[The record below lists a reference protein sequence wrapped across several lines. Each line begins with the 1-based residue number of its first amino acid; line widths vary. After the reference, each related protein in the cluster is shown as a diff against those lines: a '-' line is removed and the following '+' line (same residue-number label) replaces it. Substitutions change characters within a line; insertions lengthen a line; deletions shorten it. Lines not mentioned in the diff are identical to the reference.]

1 MYYNDKNIIGMP
13 LASKTNEDGTF
24 TFDLFW
30 DNESLNYEILSEN
43 ILDDLELFISPMSVA
58 VLIDT
63 GW

>member
-1 MYYNDKNIIGMP
+1 MP
-13 LASKTNEDGTF
+13 LASITNDDGTF